1 MKCTGCRLV
10 FCCKCDEKQ
19 YSGLPPVS
27 SPFYETFP
35 IMHFCRFRHL
45 FRCFRHCVYPFR
57 HRRWIQ
63 YQISLNDIFFRN
75 CVCPFRHFVCLFR
88 HIIYKAL
95 FTQSPMLQQGQTLR
109 RERKSFKLL
118 NEKFFDYWD
127 QFNEHLLTPEQ
138 LLEKVAEMYTN
149 SNAIKYAKNA
159 NDSLNVGIDHH

>member
-1 MKCTGCRLV
+1 MRLISLPNGCH
-10 FCCKCDEKQ
+10 Q
-19 YSGLPPVS
+19 
-27 SPFYETFP
+27 
-35 IMHFCRFRHL
+35 FRHL
-45 FRCFRHCVYPFR
+45 FTALSHLCIFAVFGTYFGVFGTAFTSFWHRH
-57 HRRWIQ
+57 WIH
-63 YQISLNDIFFRN
+63 YQISFNDIFFRN

-95 FTQSPMLQQGQTLR
+95 FTKLLQQGQTLR

-159 NDSLNVGIDHH
+159 KDSRNVGIGHQ